1 LEHVLIRTLL
11 VALLLVT
18 SGISTAKPKFTL
30 SEATRLAE
38 VYLDS
43 KKIPNSKRYLAS
55 VTWHEDL
62 AHPKKSCW
70 TIYWAP
76 NNPGLLDAQLIVWVY
91 DNGKIRYQDSW
102 A

>member
-1 LEHVLIRTLL
+1 MIRTVL

-18 SGISTAKPKFTL
+18 SSIATAKPKISL
-30 SEATRLAE
+30 GEATRLAE
-38 VYLDS
+38 AYVS
-43 KKIPNSKRYLAS
+43 TKQIPNSNRYLAS

-62 AHPKKSCW
+62 EHPEKSCW

-76 NNPGLLDAQLIVWVY
+76 NESGKLDAQLIVWVY
-91 DNGKIRYQDSW
+91 DDGKIGHQDSW